1 VQELVPSDIPL
12 FAAVSKKTTNTIL
25 RSVRMIDARRGT
37 VLFRSGDAPSGIRI
51 IVSGVVKLSL
61 PHAPRGEKVIALLR
75 PGESFGLSA
84 LLSDTPHVV
93 TAAVARDCTIAHL
106 PRTSALR
113 LMRDEPK
120 FLHQIAIELSR
131 RFRDLLL
138 DIKTTTR
145 QSAIQRIVVFLV
157 AQLPRARSNQAV
169 TLRLPA
175 KKADIAS
182 KLDLTGAHFSRILHE
197 LDSSGVI
204 DLNGS
209 TVTVPDSAKL
219 RAMVARAGVA
229 SQSAHARVK
238 RPSERRRQRARKR
251 RGPAPYR

>member
-1 VQELVPSDIPL
+1 VQQLVPSAIPL
-12 FAAVSKKTTNTIL
+12 FVATSKKTTNNIL
-25 RSVRMIDARRGT
+25 RKGRTIDARRGT
-37 VLFRSGDAPSGIRI
+37 VLFRSGDAPSGVYI

-61 PHAPRGEKVIALLR
+61 PHAPRGEKVIALLG
-75 PGESFGLSA
+75 PGTTFGLSA

-93 TAAVARDCTIAHL
+93 TAAVARDCVLAHL

-120 FLHQIAIELSR
+120 FAHQIAIELSR

-138 DIKTTTR
+138 DIKTMTR
-145 QSAIQRIVVFLV
+145 QSAIQRTVVFLV
-157 AQLPRARSNQAV
+157 DQLPRARSNHTV

-197 LDSSGVI
+197 LDSTGVI

-209 TVTVPDSAKL
+209 TVTVRDTAKL
-219 RAMVARAGVA
+219 RGMVAHARVA
-229 SQSAHARVK
+229 SNTAHARVK
-238 RPSERRRQRARKR
+238 QPSERRRQRARQ
-251 RGPAPYR
+251 GAAAAPYR